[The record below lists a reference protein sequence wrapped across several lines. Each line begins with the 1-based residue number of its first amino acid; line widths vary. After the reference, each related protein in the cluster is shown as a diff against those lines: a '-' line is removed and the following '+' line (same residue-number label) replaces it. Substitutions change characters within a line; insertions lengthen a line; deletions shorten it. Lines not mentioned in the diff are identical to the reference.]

1 LSGSACEGQAWAFWA
16 LVVAGLAA
24 FPFWLLMFQPYG
36 RAGIPL
42 LRWDYPPVILIP
54 TLLFVPA
61 VMLGWLGLRG

>member
-1 LSGSACEGQAWAFWA
+1 MSGSACEGQAWAFWA